1 MLRGIHK
8 ASSNWLGRAIM
19 AVVLGL
25 IAISFGIWGIGDIF
39 RGFGQST
46 VAKVG
51 RTEIGIE
58 QFRQVYNDRLQD
70 LRRRAG
76 RPITSDQIRLFGIDR
91 QILGQLVAETALDER
106 TRELGLG
113 LPDSDIAKFIT
124 EDPNYLGINGQ
135 FDHNRF
141 LQIIRQSGYTEAR
154 FFAERRRLLLRQ
166 QLISTVSG
174 EITPPK
180 TLVEAF
186 NRYQNE
192 QRSIDFVLL
201 SRTHAGEIPA
211 PPPEVLT
218 KYYEERK
225 VLFRAPEYRKITV
238 LVLTPAELLPTIEVS
253 DADIKRTYDDRQSRY
268 VTPERRQ
275 VQQIMFPNMD
285 DARAAADRLAKGLA
299 FDALA
304 AEPEIKDRY
313 TDLGTVT
320 KTAMIDPAL
329 GNAAFALKE
338 GEVSA
343 PVEGRFGI
351 AVLRAV
357 KIVPGQTQ
365 SLDKVSADIKRDLAL
380 ERATREIQTVRDK
393 IEDERFDGKTLAQA
407 AEKLGLKL
415 RTIDAVDRSGR
426 APDGKQIADLP
437 SGVDVFS
444 AAFLSDVGGDNES
457 LSVQGGGYVWYDVVS
472 ITPTHDRPL
481 DEIKDQVETRWR
493 DDEIATRL
501 NTKATELLDKLKS
514 GAALSDIANA
524 NKLKVQTA
532 TGLKR
537 GNAMGGFAL
546 RSLNEIFRVAKGSL
560 GVVDGESATDRIIF
574 RVTDTAVAPYDP
586 ASPDAKRVIDAV
598 QRSLADNLFEQYIT
612 RLQNDIGIT
621 INQNAL
627 NQITGANPN

>member
-46 VAKVG
+46 IAKVG
-51 RTEIGIE
+51 RAEIGIE

-70 LRRRAG
+70 LSRRAG
-76 RPITSDQIRLFGIDR
+76 RSITSDQIRLFGIDR

-192 QRSIDFVLL
+192 QRSIEYVLL
-201 SRTHAGEIPA
+201 SRTHAGEIPG

-225 VLFRAPEYRKITV
+225 VLFRAPEYRKINV
-238 LVLTPAELLPTIEVS
+238 LILTPAELLPTIEVS
-253 DADIKRTYDDRQSRY
+253 DADVKSAYERFQSRY

-285 DARAAADRLAKGLA
+285 DARAAADRLAKGLS

-304 AEPEIKDRY
+304 ADPEIKDRY

-320 KTAMIDPAL
+320 KSAMIDPAL
-329 GNAAFALKE
+329 GNVAFALKE

-351 AVLRAV
+351 AVLRAI

-365 SLDKVSADIKRDLAL
+365 SLDKVSADIKRDLTL

-393 IEDERFDGKTLAQA
+393 IEDERLDGKTLAQA

-415 RTIDAVDRSGR
+415 HTIDAVDRSGR

-514 GAALSDIANA
+514 GAALSDIANV

-546 RSLNEIFRVAKGSL
+546 RSLNEIFRVAKGSP

-586 ASPDAKRVIDAV
+586 ASPDAKRVIDAL

-627 NQITGANPN
+627 NQVTGASPN